1 MKIVAYHHSIRG
13 HGREHRYLRNY
24 GRWRRPS
31 LVRSS
36 FCSHLRFMNFKRSFL
51 DTSTIRQNPSNHHI
65 RERTLREEEKDTIKL
80 KKSSGFG
87 PSGESMDSPK
97 YDSVDRSSVS
107 TAVFIF
113 SRACTLVATCS
124 TNG

>member
-1 MKIVAYHHSIRG
+1 MKIAAYHHSIRG
-13 HGREHRYLRNY
+13 HGRRHRYLRNY
-24 GRWRRPS
+24 GRGRRPS

-36 FCSHLRFMNFKRSFL
+36 FCSHLRFVNFKRSFL
-51 DTSTIRQNPSNHHI
+51 NTSTMCQNPSTHCI
-65 RERTLREEEKDTIKL
+65 GERTLREEEKDTIKL
-80 KKSSGFG
+80 KKSSGLG

-97 YDSVDRSSVS
+97 YDNVDRSSVS

-113 SRACTLVATCS
+113 SRACTLVVTCS